1 MLIVNDCVP
10 EENAPENTFILF
22 IFRVCKFWRGERKDE
37 NTANAALQFCI
48 YNVTENLSI
57 FFFTT
62 FYFDILFYRRLV
74 SMHAINTLH
83 T

>member
-1 MLIVNDCVP
+1 MSEDSMLIVNDCVP

-48 YNVTENLSI
+48 YNVTETFL
-57 FFFTT
+57 FFFLQHFILI
-62 FYFDILFYRRLV
+62 FYFTANWLECKQ
-74 SMHAINTLH
+74 
-83 T
+83 

>member
-1 MLIVNDCVP
+1 MSEDSMLIVNDCVP
-10 EENAPENTFILF
+10 DENAPENTFILF

-57 FFFTT
+57 FFLQHFILI
-62 FYFDILFYRRLV
+62 FYFTANWLECKQ
-74 SMHAINTLH
+74 
-83 T
+83 